1 MKNKRAVIMM
11 ALAVVLGL
19 LAVALAARWLLN
31 APVPA
36 AGRIVV
42 AKSDIDI
49 GQRLTPALFIVVDWP
64 TASVPKGAFTE
75 PQPLNGRVLRSS
87 LLAGEP
93 VSED

>member
-1 MKNKRAVIMM
+1 MM

-42 AKSDIDI
+42 AKSDID
-49 GQRLTPALFIVVDWP
+49 GLTRAWCSLF
-64 TASVPKGAFTE
+64 
-75 PQPLNGRVLRSS
+75 
-87 LLAGEP
+87 GEG
-93 VSED
+93 DAA